1 MLKNEQITRAY
12 RRFVRPDWAGWWSA
26 YTEFVAWSTSAPPE
40 ELRTEQAQKKLWS
53 ARDITPVGPGD
64 SVNVTPLLTD
74 AEVIEAL
81 IALRSREWPVDTD
94 ARADAIQSGFD
105 QLLGLFPAR
114 NLKLMPIARLHRAFV
129 ALLPRELTCVLS
141 YSANRNVSDLLLGTR
156 RGPMLAGQVKM
167 RARLRELLG
176 PEKDLAEDVRR
187 ATFCWWLHEN
197 HHRFKTYP
205 GWEGE
210 VASPGEQASSE
221 TGAQP
226 VPPEKAAEKESAG
239 GEDTASSKGDL
250 PDVEA
255 SKELTLWPFAKQ
267 FMGNFVARNFAGAY
281 RAVAQAA
288 LAGLSQDDLV
298 AALQSGGAF
307 DNVAPQSLR
316 SLIVRMKGL
325 GLLEEKESLLWPTEA
340 GDELLENEQPDVLV
354 RLFLERIFGFAQL
367 LRFLEGNPG
376 ASDQDTVR
384 ALQAIYPNWTSARVP
399 GDLRA
404 WSSYLGLVARNK
416 DGAWVLT
423 EYGAAWAAR
432 LPKKLPMPPSEV
444 VVDAAA
450 DLPSQ
455 PPGDAP
461 PFPSFADILARFH
474 ADPEIAG
481 FLFDDADLASLHT
494 AWRSSDRKR
503 FVILSGLSG
512 TGKTAVT
519 LCYSRAVCELLGLPV
534 AEHREVVPVS
544 PDWRDPSGLLG
555 YFNALHAEPTFQAE
569 PALRLVLRAAQDPGR
584 PYFLILDEM
593 NLARVERYF
602 APFLSAMETGKELVL
617 HANSAAV
624 NDVPPRIPWPANLHI
639 AGTVNM
645 DETTHPFSDKVLDRA
660 FTLEFWEVDLK
671 GYFERRA
678 AKSDAPR
685 LPAVEEVLM
694 DLYDA
699 LRPIRRHFGYRAA
712 NEVLAFVQ
720 AAPLSGGGA
729 EAQFLDRAIFS
740 KVLPRLRGEDTPA
753 FRAALERVGDICKER
768 GLARSAGKVD
778 DMTALLKH
786 SGVSRFW
793 A

>member
-1 MLKNEQITRAY
+1 MLNNEQITRSY
-12 RRFVRPDWAGWWSA
+12 SRFKRPDWAGWWKA
-26 YTEFVAWSTSAPPE
+26 YTDFITWSTTAPPD

-53 ARDITPVGPGD
+53 AKAITPAGPGD

-74 AEVIEAL
+74 SEVIERL
-81 IALRSREWPVDTD
+81 IALRSQEWPADTK
-94 ARADAIQSGFD
+94 ARAEAIQTSFD
-105 QLLGLFPAR
+105 QLMSTFPAKG
-114 NLKLMPIARLHRAFV
+114 LKLMPIARLHRIFL

-141 YSANRNVSDLLLGTR
+141 YGANRDVSDLLLGTR
-156 RGPMLAGQVKM
+156 KGATLAGQVKM

-176 PEKDLAEDVRR
+176 PEKDLFEDVRR
-187 ATFCWWLHEN
+187 STFCWWLHEY
-197 HHRFKTYP
+197 HDRFKVYP

-210 VASPGEQASSE
+210 DVSPEEQGGSGTDTQAPA
-221 TGAQP
+221 GGD
-226 VPPEKAAEKESAG
+226 PPENEGAG
-239 GEDTASSKGDL
+239 GEETSSSKGQL
-250 PDVEA
+250 PGVEA

-267 FMGNFVARNFAGAY
+267 FMGNFVPRGFAGAY

-298 AALQSGGAF
+298 AALQSSGAF

-316 SLIVRMKGL
+316 SLIIRMRGL
-325 GLLEEKESLLWPTEA
+325 GLLEEKEGLLWASEA
-340 GDELLENEQPDVLV
+340 GDELLENEQPDILV
-354 RLFLERIFGFAQL
+354 ELFLERIFGFAQL
-367 LRFLEGNPG
+367 LRVVKDNPG
-376 ASDQDTVR
+376 ASDQGLVQF
-384 ALQAIYPNWTSARVP
+384 LQKIYPNWTSARTP
-399 GDLRA
+399 SDLRS
-404 WSSYLGLVARNK
+404 WSSSLGLIARGE
-416 DGAWVLT
+416 DGGWNLT
-423 EYGAAWAAR
+423 EYGEAWVAR
-432 LPKKLPMPPSEV
+432 LPKTLPTPPADAGTDTT
-444 VVDAAA
+444 VDLSAKA
-450 DLPSQ
+450 STNISF
-455 PPGDAP
+455 P
-461 PFPSFADILARFH
+461 PFAHILARFQS
-474 ADPEIAG
+474 DPEIAG
-481 FLFDDADLASLHT
+481 FLFDDADLAALHT
-494 AWRSSDRKR
+494 AWRCSDRKR

-519 LCYSRAVCELLGLPV
+519 LCYSRAVCELMGLPV
-534 AEHREVVPVS
+534 AEHREVVAVS

-660 FTLEFWEVDLK
+660 FTLEFWEVDLN

-685 LPAVEEVLM
+685 PLAVEEVLKT
-694 DLYDA
+694 LYDA
-699 LRPIRRHFGYRAA
+699 LRPVRRHFGYRTA

-720 AAPLSGGGA
+720 AAPNGAGA

-740 KVLPRLRGEDTPA
+740 KVLPRLRGEDSQA
-753 FRAALERVGDICKER
+753 FRTALQRVADICTKG
-768 GLARSAGKVD
+768 GLGRSAGKAL
-778 DMTALLKH
+778 DMLELLKH